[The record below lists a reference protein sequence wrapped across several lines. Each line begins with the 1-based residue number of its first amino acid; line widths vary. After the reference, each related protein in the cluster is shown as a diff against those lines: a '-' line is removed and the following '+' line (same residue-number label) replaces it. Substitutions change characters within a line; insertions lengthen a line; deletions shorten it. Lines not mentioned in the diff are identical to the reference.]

1 MSSLWIRQKR
11 TRPRGALSAL
21 LLAFSFLAGT
31 SEARV
36 VESELF
42 IEERIVEI
50 AGHPTLALMMNGQ
63 IPAPTLRWREGDTAR
78 IRVHNALE
86 TSASVHWHGLLLP
99 NGQDGVPGV
108 TNTPIEPGTSHVFE
122 FPLRQSGTYWYHSHS
137 GLQEQ
142 RGLYGAIV
150 IEEEDLSDEP
160 DRDHV
165 IVLSD
170 WTHERPE
177 EILRLLKSGNEI
189 FSREKGSLQSVWG
202 AYRAGGLHAMLKRS
216 LNRMP
221 PMDASDVAYDAFLTN
236 GAPEQALEGLPGER
250 IRLRVVNAAA
260 SSYFYLDYAGGPLEI
275 IAADGKDVEATN
287 LGRVLIAV
295 AETYDVI
302 VEVPAHGAAE
312 FRATAQDGSGHTS
325 LWIGQGEKHP
335 AADVPPPDLYAGHK
349 GHSPAREHP
358 TASSEISSHSHAGE
372 HREPEDPHPSAHG
385 KEHGSRPAD
394 RPMAPYSRLRSNE
407 TTALP
412 DSAPRREI
420 RLELTGDMERYVWS
434 FDGKT
439 LSEADMIP
447 VKKGEVLRIVFDNKT
462 MMHHPLHLHG
472 HFFRVLNGQ
481 AGHAPLKHTVD
492 VGPLGTTTIE
502 FFANE
507 EGDWFLH
514 CHILYHVKAGMA
526 RIVHYEEW
534 TPPPAVAKA
543 RKELLKDPWYLWAD
557 AAVLSNFTEGYLT
570 TSSTRNQLSLDWE
583 VGWQEVASAEY
594 ELLASY
600 RYHFN
605 RFYRAIAGG
614 HFQDGSNRAV
624 FGFEALLPLNVESR
638 VWVDTNGEFRANLE
652 KELQITSRL
661 GVSGEVQYDTELKWE
676 GRVLLLFNLNRH
688 LDLTAGWHSEFGF
701 GGGLNLRY

>member
-1 MSSLWIRQKR
+1 MQPLATQQKR
-11 TRPRGALSAL
+11 NCSCGVLPGV
-21 LLAFSFLAGT
+21 FLVLGFLVGT

-36 VESELF
+36 IETDLF
-42 IEERIVEI
+42 IQEGIVEI
-50 AGHPTLALMMNGQ
+50 AGRSTQALTINGQ
-63 IPAPTLRWREGDTAR
+63 IPAPTLRWREGDTVR
-78 IRVHNALE
+78 IRVHNGLK

-108 TNTPIEPGTSHVFE
+108 TNSPIEPDTSHIFE
-122 FPLRQSGTYWYHSHS
+122 FPLHQSGTYWYHSHT

-150 IEEEDLSDEP
+150 IEEEDPSDEP

-165 IVLSD
+165 VILSD

-177 EILRLLKSGNEI
+177 EILRLLKSGNEV

-202 AYRAGGLHAMLKRS
+202 AYRAGGLDAMLKRS

-236 GAPEQALEGLPGER
+236 GAPEQALEALPGER
-250 IRLRVVNAAA
+250 VRLRVVNAAA
-260 SSYFYLDYAGGPLEI
+260 SSYFYLDYAGGPIEI
-275 IAADGKDVEATN
+275 TAADGKNVEPTD
-287 LGRVLIAV
+287 LGRILIAV

-302 VEVPAHGAAE
+302 VEVPTHGAAE

-325 LWIGQGEKHP
+325 LWVGQGQKHP
-335 AADVPPPDLYAGHK
+335 AEDVPPPDLYAAHR
-349 GHSPAREHP
+349 GHSPEREHSV
-358 TASSEISSHSHAGE
+358 ASSGNSSHRDSGE
-372 HREPEDPHPSAHG
+372 HREAADPHPSAHG
-385 KEHGSRPAD
+385 KVHRGRATD
-394 RPMAPYSRLRSNE
+394 RPMAPYPQLRSNE
-407 TTALP
+407 TTALH

-481 AGHAPLKHTVD
+481 GARAPLKHTVD
-492 VGPLGTTTIE
+492 VSPLGTTTIE
-502 FFANE
+502 FLANE

-514 CHILYHVKAGMA
+514 CHILYHMKAGMA
-526 RIVHYEEW
+526 RIVHYEGW
-534 TPPPAVAKA
+534 TTPSALASS
-543 RKELLKDPWYLWAD
+543 RKDLLKDHWYTWAD
-557 AAVLSNFTEGYLT
+557 AAVLSNFTQGYLT

-583 VGWQEVASAEY
+583 VGWREVASAEY
-594 ELLASY
+594 EFLASY

-624 FGFEALLPLNVESR
+624 FGLEALLPLNIESR
-638 VWVDTNGEFRANLE
+638 VWVDTDGDFRVNLE
-652 KELQITSRL
+652 KGLQITSRL
-661 GVSGEVQYDTELKWE
+661 GVSGELQYDTELKWE
-676 GRVLLLFNLNRH
+676 GRVLLLLNLNRQ
-688 LDLTAGWHSEFGF
+688 LELAAGWHSEFGF